1 MEQPRLSLY
10 DVVDACLIIDLRVFR
25 LKPEVTSIGRKMEND
40 CVINQSTV
48 SREHAK
54 IVYEDGAFV
63 LYDLNSTVGTF
74 VNNIR
79 VDKKILRT
87 GDIILLGSYPM
98 MFMYEDPDTIQKHE
112 KGTGLL
118 APVPL

>member
-1 MEQPRLSLY
+1 MEQPRLSLI
-10 DVVDACLIIDLRVFR
+10 DVIDACLIIDLRVFR
-25 LKPEVTSIGRKMEND
+25 LKPQETSIGRKMEND
-40 CVINQSTV
+40 CVINHSTV
-48 SREHAK
+48 SRNHAR
-54 IVYEDGAFV
+54 IVREDGNFV

-79 VDKKILRT
+79 VDRKILRT

-98 MFMYEDPDTIQKHE
+98 MFMYEDPETIQKHE

-118 APVPL
+118 SPMPL